1 MLSQVFLETSSTF
14 GEFQYCH
21 SACVFLGLVI
31 SNYDLNY
38 VYFFD
43 QKVISVQSIP
53 GGVGYSEKMFLE
65 NACSLV
71 FPFVPNRTTS

>member
-1 MLSQVFLETSSTF
+1 MT
-14 GEFQYCH
+14 
-21 SACVFLGLVI
+21 
-31 SNYDLNY
+31 NYIIIIN
-38 VYFFD
+38 FFD
-43 QKVISVQSIP
+43 QKIISVQSIP